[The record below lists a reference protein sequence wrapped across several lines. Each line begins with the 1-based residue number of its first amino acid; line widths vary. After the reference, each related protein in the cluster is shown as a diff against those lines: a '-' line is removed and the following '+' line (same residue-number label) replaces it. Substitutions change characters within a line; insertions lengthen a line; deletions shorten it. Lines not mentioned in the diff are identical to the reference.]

1 MKEFPQD
8 VVTAPYGTWSSPLNA
23 AEVAAGAAPIFDAA
37 FRGDE
42 IFYSTKIP
50 AEKARTGLVRTS
62 LSHPGDSEQIIPSG
76 FNIRS
81 AVHEYGGA
89 SWALDQSSEVIYF
102 VNAADQR
109 VWQIIPGRAPHALTP
124 DTSGRIRYGDLHMSP
139 WGLLCVREDCRST
152 RRERAIVLLTKHGT
166 TNVLSTHSHFM
177 AWPRLSPDGS
187 TLAFIG
193 WEHPNMPW
201 DGTTLWLVD
210 VRTPA
215 IPAVAVLSG
224 DGIER
229 PRRSDPG
236 LPSPTDPGIS
246 LLQPEFTSD
255 SSLHFISDH
264 DGHWSLYGLDIDPV
278 AARPLATDPCHA
290 PAPEQIGVDR
300 LRPVIDTGEEIGGAL
315 WQLGTRWHLNDGDE
329 VWAHSQAATATLV
342 RRRLTD
348 STAAP
353 APESVAPDPA
363 ATDPAATAPGTAA
376 TTWETIDSTGETFG
390 TIELLDLGRTHLL
403 LTAKSTRR
411 PGVLYAVDR
420 VTGLFTEIASERLD
434 THQGYYSRP
443 RVDELGGVPVVI
455 HSPHNPRFAAP
466 DDELPPFVV
475 SIHGGPTGQATP
487 EMTARTSF
495 FTSQGIGVLEVNYGG
510 STGFGRVWR
519 DRLRG
524 QWGIVDVEDTVAAVN
539 GLVAAGLADQNRI
552 AISGAS
558 SGGWTV
564 LTALASTNVFACGT
578 SYFGVTDLMRFVVD
592 THDFESHY
600 IDGLVGPWPA
610 AQDEYITRSPI
621 RRTTDINVP
630 VAVMQGDRDPIV
642 PPSQAQEFVDTLEL
656 AGVEYI
662 YRLYKGESHG
672 FVRAETIIDSLES
685 EFGFYVDVFGIPR
698 AHQHG

>member
-1 MKEFPQD
+1 MKESPQD
-8 VVTAPYGTWSSPLNA
+8 VVTAPYGTWSSPLGA

-62 LSHPGDSEQIIPSG
+62 LSRPGEREQVIPTG

-89 SWALDQSSEVIYF
+89 SWALDQNSEVIYF

-215 IPAVAVLSG
+215 TPAVGVLSG
-224 DGIER
+224 DGVER

-255 SSLHFISDH
+255 SSLHVISDH
-264 DGHWSLYGLDIDPV
+264 HGHWSLYGLDIDPV
-278 AARPLATDPCHA
+278 TARPLVTDERQP
-290 PAPEQIGVDR
+290 PAPEKIGFDR

-315 WQLGTRWHLNDGDE
+315 WQLGTRWHLNDGEE
-329 VWAHSQAATATLV
+329 VWAHSQAATASLV
-342 RRRLTD
+342 RRRLSPSD
-348 STAAP
+348 
-353 APESVAPDPA
+353 
-363 ATDPAATAPGTAA
+363 
-376 TTWETIDSTGETFG
+376 TTWETIDTTGETFG

-403 LTAKSTRR
+403 STAKSTRR

-443 RVDELGGVPVVI
+443 QVGELGGVPVVI
-455 HSPHNPRFAAP
+455 HPPHNPRFAAP
-466 DDELPPFVV
+466 VDELPPFVV

-510 STGFGRVWR
+510 STGFGRAWR

-524 QWGIVDVEDTVAAVN
+524 GWGVVDVEDTVAAVN
-539 GLVAAGLADQNRI
+539 GLIAAELADPNRI

-564 LTALASTNVFACGT
+564 LSALASTNVFACGT

-621 RRTTDINVP
+621 RRTSDIKVP

>member
-1 MKEFPQD
+1 MKESPQD
-8 VVTAPYGTWSSPLNA
+8 VVTAPYGTWSSPLGA

-62 LSHPGDSEQIIPSG
+62 LSRPGEREQVIPTG

-89 SWALDQSSEVIYF
+89 SWALDQNSEVIYF

-139 WGLLCVREDCRST
+139 WGLLCVREDCRSS

-187 TLAFIG
+187 SLAFIG

-215 IPAVAVLSG
+215 TPAVAVLSG
-224 DGIER
+224 DGVER

-236 LPSPTDPGIS
+236 MPSPTDPGIS
-246 LLQPEFTSD
+246 LLQPEFTSN
-255 SSLHFISDH
+255 SSLHVISDH
-264 DGHWSLYGLDIDPV
+264 HGHWSLFGLDIDPV
-278 AARPLATDPCHA
+278 GSRPLVTDDRQT
-290 PAPEQIGVDR
+290 PAPERIGFDR

-342 RRRLTD
+342 RRRLSLSDTTL
-348 STAAP
+348 SP
-353 APESVAPDPA
+353 SSP
-363 ATDPAATAPGTAA
+363 
-376 TTWETIDSTGETFG
+376 TWETIDTTGETFG

-443 RVDELGGVPVVI
+443 QVGELGGVPVVI
-455 HSPHNPRFAAP
+455 HPPHNPRFAAP
-466 DDELPPFVV
+466 VDELPPFVV

-510 STGFGRVWR
+510 STGFGRAWR

-524 QWGIVDVEDTVAAVN
+524 GWGVVDVEDTVAAVN
-539 GLVAAGLADQNRI
+539 GLIAAELADPNRI

-564 LTALASTNVFACGT
+564 LSALASTNVFACGT

-621 RRTTDINVP
+621 RRTSDITVP

>member
-1 MKEFPQD
+1 MKESPQD
-8 VVTAPYGTWSSPLNA
+8 VVTAPYGTWSSPLGA

-62 LSHPGDSEQIIPSG
+62 LSRPGEREQVIPTG

-215 IPAVAVLSG
+215 TPAVAVLSG

-229 PRRSDPG
+229 PRTSDPG

-246 LLQPEFTSD
+246 LLQAEFTSD
-255 SSLHFISDH
+255 SSLHLISDH
-264 DGHWSLYGLDIDPV
+264 EGHWSLYGLDIDPV
-278 AARPLATDPCHA
+278 AVRPLVTDDRQA
-290 PAPEQIGVDR
+290 PAPERIGFDR
-300 LRPVIDTGEEIGGAL
+300 LRSVIDTGEEIGGAL

-342 RRRLTD
+342 RRRLPPS
-348 STAAP
+348 STTLSP
-353 APESVAPDPA
+353 SSPP
-363 ATDPAATAPGTAA
+363 
-376 TTWETIDSTGETFG
+376 WETIDTTGETFG

-443 RVDELGGVPVVI
+443 SVGELGGVPVVI
-455 HSPHNPRFAAP
+455 HPPHNPRFAAP
-466 DDELPPFVV
+466 DDEHPPFVV

-510 STGFGRVWR
+510 STGFGRAWR

-524 QWGIVDVEDTVAAVN
+524 GWGVVDVEDTVAAVN
-539 GLVAAGLADQNRI
+539 GLVAAGLADPNRI

-564 LTALASTNVFACGT
+564 LSALASTNVFACGT

-610 AQDEYITRSPI
+610 AQDEYIARSPI
-621 RRTTDINVP
+621 RRTSDITVP

-642 PPSQAQEFVDTLEL
+642 PPSQAQEFVDTLQL

>member
-1 MKEFPQD
+1 MKESPQD
-8 VVTAPYGTWSSPLNA
+8 VVTAPYGTWSSPLGA

-62 LSHPGDSEQIIPSG
+62 LSRPGEREQVIPTG

-215 IPAVAVLSG
+215 TPAVAVLSG

-246 LLQPEFTSD
+246 LLQAEFTSD
-255 SSLHFISDH
+255 SSLHVISDH
-264 DGHWSLYGLDIDPV
+264 EGHWALYGLDIDPV
-278 AARPLATDPCHA
+278 AVRLLVTDDRQA
-290 PAPEQIGVDR
+290 PAPERIGFDR

-329 VWAHSQAATATLV
+329 VWAHSQAATAALV
-342 RRRLTD
+342 RRPL
-348 STAAP
+348 SP
-353 APESVAPDPA
+353 S
-363 ATDPAATAPGTAA
+363 A
-376 TTWETIDSTGETFG
+376 TTMSPSSPPWETIDTTGETFG

-443 RVDELGGVPVVI
+443 SVGELGGVPVVI
-455 HSPHNPRFAAP
+455 HPPHNPRFAAP

-510 STGFGRVWR
+510 STGFGRAWR

-524 QWGIVDVEDTVAAVN
+524 GWGVVDVEDTVAAVN
-539 GLVAAGLADQNRI
+539 GLVAAGLADPNRI

-564 LTALASTNVFACGT
+564 LSALASTNVFACGT

-621 RRTTDINVP
+621 RRTSDITVP

-642 PPSQAQEFVDTLEL
+642 PPSQAQEFVDTLQL

>member
-1 MKEFPQD
+1 MKESPQD
-8 VVTAPYGTWSSPLNA
+8 VVTAPYGTWSSPLGA

-62 LSHPGDSEQIIPSG
+62 LSRPGEREQVIPTG

-81 AVHEYGGA
+81 AVHEYGGG
-89 SWALDQSSEVIYF
+89 SWALDQNSEVIYF

-166 TNVLSTHSHFM
+166 TNVLSTLSHFM

-215 IPAVAVLSG
+215 TPAVGVLSG
-224 DGIER
+224 DGVER

-255 SSLHFISDH
+255 SSLHVISDH
-264 DGHWSLYGLDIDPV
+264 HGHWSLYGLDIDPV
-278 AARPLATDPCHA
+278 TARPLVTDDRQA
-290 PAPEQIGVDR
+290 PAPEKIGFDR
-300 LRPVIDTGEEIGGAL
+300 LRPVIDTGEETGGAL
-315 WQLGTRWHLNDGDE
+315 WQLGTRWHLNDGEE
-329 VWAHSQAATATLV
+329 VWAHSQAATASLV
-342 RRRLTD
+342 RRRLSPSD
-348 STAAP
+348 
-353 APESVAPDPA
+353 
-363 ATDPAATAPGTAA
+363 
-376 TTWETIDSTGETFG
+376 TTWETIDTTGETFG

-443 RVDELGGVPVVI
+443 QVGELGGVPVVI
-455 HSPHNPRFAAP
+455 HPPHNPRFAAP
-466 DDELPPFVV
+466 VDELPPFVV

-510 STGFGRVWR
+510 STGFGRAWR

-524 QWGIVDVEDTVAAVN
+524 GWGVVDVEDTVAAVN
-539 GLVAAGLADQNRI
+539 GLIAAELADPNRI

-564 LTALASTNVFACGT
+564 LSALASTNVFACGT

-621 RRTTDINVP
+621 RRTSDIKVP

>member
-1 MKEFPQD
+1 MKESPQD
-8 VVTAPYGTWSSPLNA
+8 VVTAPYGTWSSPLGA

-62 LSHPGDSEQIIPSG
+62 LSRPGEREQVIPTG

-89 SWALDQSSEVIYF
+89 SWALDQNSEVIYF

-215 IPAVAVLSG
+215 TPAVGVLSG
-224 DGIER
+224 DGVER

-255 SSLHFISDH
+255 SSLHVISDH
-264 DGHWSLYGLDIDPV
+264 HGHWSLYGLDIDPV
-278 AARPLATDPCHA
+278 TARPLVTDERQP
-290 PAPEQIGVDR
+290 PAPEKIGFDR

-315 WQLGTRWHLNDGDE
+315 WQLGTRWHLNDGEE
-329 VWAHSQAATATLV
+329 VWAHSQAATASLV
-342 RRRLTD
+342 RRRLSPSD
-348 STAAP
+348 
-353 APESVAPDPA
+353 
-363 ATDPAATAPGTAA
+363 
-376 TTWETIDSTGETFG
+376 TTWETIDTTGETFG

-443 RVDELGGVPVVI
+443 QVGELGGVPVVI
-455 HSPHNPRFAAP
+455 HPPHNPRFAAP
-466 DDELPPFVV
+466 VDELPPFVV

-510 STGFGRVWR
+510 STGFGRAWR

-524 QWGIVDVEDTVAAVN
+524 GWGVVDVEDTVAAVN
-539 GLVAAGLADQNRI
+539 GLIAAELADPNRI

-564 LTALASTNVFACGT
+564 LSALASTNVFACGT

-621 RRTTDINVP
+621 RRTSDIKVP

>member
-8 VVTAPYGTWSSPLNA
+8 VVSAPYGTWTSPLNA

-62 LSHPGDSEQIIPSG
+62 LSRPGDWEQILPTG

-89 SWALDQSSEVIYF
+89 AWALDPDSEVIYF

-124 DTSGRIRYGDLHMSP
+124 DTSGRIRYGDLHMTP

-152 RRERAIVLLTKHGT
+152 RRQRAVVLLTKHGT
-166 TNVLSTHSHFM
+166 TNVLSTLSHFM

-201 DGTTLWLVD
+201 DGTNLWLVD

-215 IPAVAVLSG
+215 TPPVAMVRG
-224 DGIER
+224 DAIAR
-229 PRRSDPG
+229 PRQAPPT
-236 LPSPTDPGIS
+236 LPTPDDGGVS

-255 SSLHFISDH
+255 SSLHVISDH
-264 DGHWSLYGLDIDPV
+264 GGHWALHGLDFDPV
-278 AARPLATDPCHA
+278 AARPLVTDPDHA
-290 PAPEQIGVDR
+290 PAPEVLSPDR
-300 LRPVIDTGEEIGGAL
+300 LRPVLDTGDEIGGAL
-315 WQLGTRWHLNDGDE
+315 WQLGTRWHLHDSGE
-329 VWAHSQAATATLV
+329 VWAHTQSATATLV
-342 RRRLTD
+342 R
-348 STAAP
+348 SHAQAP
-353 APESVAPDPA
+353 N
-363 ATDPAATAPGTAA
+363 
-376 TTWETIDSTGETFG
+376 TWEPINPVGETFG
-390 TIELLDLGRTHLL
+390 TIELLALGRTHLL
-403 LTAKSTRR
+403 MTAKSTSR
-411 PGVLYAVDR
+411 PGVLCAVDR
-420 VTGLFTEIASERLD
+420 ATGQFTEIARERLD

-443 RVDELGGVPVVI
+443 RVGELGGVPVVI
-455 HSPHNPRFAAP
+455 HPPHNPRFAASER
-466 DDELPPFVV
+466 ELPPYIV

-487 EMTARTSF
+487 DMSARSSF

-510 STGFGRVWR
+510 STGFGRAWR

-524 QWGIVDVEDTVAAVN
+524 QWGIVDVADTVAAVE
-539 GLVAAGLADQNRI
+539 GLIAAGLADPERI

-564 LTALASTNVFACGT
+564 LSALAATDVFACGT
-578 SYFGVTDLMRFVVD
+578 SYFGVTDLIRFVVD

-600 IDGLVGPWPA
+600 IDGLVGPWPE
-610 AQDEYITRSPI
+610 AQDDYIRRSPI
-621 RRTTDINVP
+621 RRVTEIDVP

-656 AGVEYI
+656 FGVEYI

-685 EFGFYVDVFGIPR
+685 EFRFYADVFGIPR
-698 AHQHG
+698 GG

>member
-1 MKEFPQD
+1 MKESPQD
-8 VVTAPYGTWSSPLNA
+8 VVTAPYGTWSSPLGA

-50 AEKARTGLVRTS
+50 TEKARTGLVRTS
-62 LSHPGDSEQIIPSG
+62 LSRPGEREQVIPTG

-89 SWALDQSSEVIYF
+89 SWALDQNSEVIYF

-187 TLAFIG
+187 TLAFVG

-215 IPAVAVLSG
+215 TPAVAVLSG
-224 DGIER
+224 DGVER

-236 LPSPTDPGIS
+236 MPSPTDPGIS

-255 SSLHFISDH
+255 SSLHVISDH
-264 DGHWSLYGLDIDPV
+264 HGHWSLFGLDIDPV
-278 AARPLATDPCHA
+278 TARPLATDERQP
-290 PAPEQIGVDR
+290 PAPEKIGVDR

-315 WQLGTRWHLNDGDE
+315 WQLGTRWHLNDGEE
-329 VWAHSQAATATLV
+329 VWAHSQAATASLV
-342 RRRLTD
+342 RRRLSLSDKTLTPSD
-348 STAAP
+348 
-353 APESVAPDPA
+353 
-363 ATDPAATAPGTAA
+363 
-376 TTWETIDSTGETFG
+376 TTWETIDTTGEVFG
-390 TIELLDLGRTHLL
+390 TIELLDLSRTHLL

-443 RVDELGGVPVVI
+443 QVGELGGVPVVI
-455 HSPHNPRFAAP
+455 HPPHNPRFAALV
-466 DDELPPFVV
+466 DELPPFVV

-510 STGFGRVWR
+510 STGFGRAWR

-524 QWGIVDVEDTVAAVN
+524 QWGVVDVEDTVAAVN
-539 GLVAAGLADQNRI
+539 GLVAAGLADPNRI

-564 LTALASTNVFACGT
+564 LSALASTNVFACGT

-621 RRTTDINVP
+621 RRTTDITVP

>member
-1 MKEFPQD
+1 MKESPQD
-8 VVTAPYGTWSSPLNA
+8 VVTAPYGTWSSPLGA

-62 LSHPGDSEQIIPSG
+62 LSRPGEREQVIPTG

-89 SWALDQSSEVIYF
+89 SWALDQNSEVIYF

-187 TLAFIG
+187 SLAFIG

-215 IPAVAVLSG
+215 TPAVAVLSG
-224 DGIER
+224 DGVER
-229 PRRSDPG
+229 PRRADPG
-236 LPSPTDPGIS
+236 MPSPTDPGIS

-255 SSLHFISDH
+255 SSLHVISDH
-264 DGHWSLYGLDIDPV
+264 HGHWSLYGLDFDAV
-278 AARPLATDPCHA
+278 ASRSLVTDDRQA
-290 PAPEQIGVDR
+290 PAPERIGFDR

-329 VWAHSQAATATLV
+329 VWAHSQAATASLV
-342 RRRLTD
+342 RRRLTPSD
-348 STAAP
+348 STLGP
-353 APESVAPDPA
+353 SSP
-363 ATDPAATAPGTAA
+363 
-376 TTWETIDSTGETFG
+376 TWETIDTTGETFG

-420 VTGLFTEIASERLD
+420 VTRLFTEIAGERLD

-443 RVDELGGVPVVI
+443 QVGELGGVPVVI
-455 HSPHNPRFAAP
+455 HPPHNPRFAAP
-466 DDELPPFVV
+466 VDELPPFVV

-510 STGFGRVWR
+510 STGFGRAWR

-524 QWGIVDVEDTVAAVN
+524 GWGVVDVEDTVAAVN
-539 GLVAAGLADQNRI
+539 GLIAAELADPNRI

-564 LTALASTNVFACGT
+564 LSALASTNVFACGT

-621 RRTTDINVP
+621 RRTSDITVP

>member
-1 MKEFPQD
+1 MKESPQD
-8 VVTAPYGTWSSPLNA
+8 VVTAPYGTWSSPLGA

-62 LSHPGDSEQIIPSG
+62 LSRPGEREQVIPTG

-89 SWALDQSSEVIYF
+89 SWALDQNSEVIYF

-187 TLAFIG
+187 SLAFIG

-215 IPAVAVLSG
+215 TPAVAVLSG
-224 DGIER
+224 DGVER
-229 PRRSDPG
+229 PRRADPG
-236 LPSPTDPGIS
+236 MPSPTDPGIS

-255 SSLHFISDH
+255 SSLHVISDH
-264 DGHWSLYGLDIDPV
+264 HGHWSLYGLDFDAV
-278 AARPLATDPCHA
+278 ASRSLVTDDRQA
-290 PAPEQIGVDR
+290 PAPERIGFDR

-329 VWAHSQAATATLV
+329 VWAHSQAATASLV
-342 RRRLTD
+342 RRRLTPSD
-348 STAAP
+348 STLGP
-353 APESVAPDPA
+353 SSP
-363 ATDPAATAPGTAA
+363 
-376 TTWETIDSTGETFG
+376 TWETIDTTGETFG

-443 RVDELGGVPVVI
+443 QVGELGGVPVVI
-455 HSPHNPRFAAP
+455 HPPHNPRFAAP
-466 DDELPPFVV
+466 VDELPPFVV

-510 STGFGRVWR
+510 STGFGRAWR

-524 QWGIVDVEDTVAAVN
+524 GWGVVDVEDTVAAVN
-539 GLVAAGLADQNRI
+539 GLIAAELADPNRI

-564 LTALASTNVFACGT
+564 LSALASTNVFACGT

-621 RRTTDINVP
+621 RRTSDITVP

-656 AGVEYI
+656 ARVEYI

>member
-1 MKEFPQD
+1 MKESPQD
-8 VVTAPYGTWSSPLNA
+8 VVTAPYGTWSSPLGA

-62 LSHPGDSEQIIPSG
+62 LSRPGEREQVIPTG

-89 SWALDQSSEVIYF
+89 SWALDQNSEVVYF

-124 DTSGRIRYGDLHMSP
+124 DTSGRIRYGDLRMSP

-210 VRTPA
+210 VRAPTTPA
-215 IPAVAVLSG
+215 IAVLSG
-224 DGIER
+224 DGVER
-229 PRRSDPG
+229 PRRADPG
-236 LPSPTDPGIS
+236 MPSPTDPGIS

-255 SSLHFISDH
+255 SSLHVISDH
-264 DGHWSLYGLDIDPV
+264 HGHWSLYGLDIEPV
-278 AARPLATDPCHA
+278 ATRPLVTDGRRA
-290 PAPEQIGVDR
+290 PAPERIGFDR

-329 VWAHSQAATATLV
+329 VWAHSQAATAALV
-342 RRRLTD
+342 RRRLSPSDTTLTPSD
-348 STAAP
+348 
-353 APESVAPDPA
+353 
-363 ATDPAATAPGTAA
+363 
-376 TTWETIDSTGETFG
+376 TTWETIDTTGETFG

-420 VTGLFTEIASERLD
+420 MTGLFTEIASERLD
-434 THQGYYSRP
+434 THHGYYSRP
-443 RVDELGGVPVVI
+443 QVGELGGVPVVI
-455 HSPHNPRFAAP
+455 HPPHNPRFAAP
-466 DDELPPFVV
+466 VDELPPFVV

-510 STGFGRVWR
+510 STGFGRAWR

-524 QWGIVDVEDTVAAVN
+524 RWGVVDVEDTVAAVN
-539 GLVAAGLADQNRI
+539 GLVAAGLADANRI
-552 AISGAS
+552 AISGSS

-564 LTALASTNVFACGT
+564 LSALASTNVFACGT

-621 RRTTDINVP
+621 RRTSDIKVP

>member
-1 MKEFPQD
+1 MKESPQD
-8 VVTAPYGTWSSPLNA
+8 VVTAPYGTWSSPLGA

-42 IFYSTKIP
+42 VFYSTKIP

-62 LSHPGDSEQIIPSG
+62 LSRPGEREQVIPTG

-215 IPAVAVLSG
+215 TPAVAVLSG

-246 LLQPEFTSD
+246 LLQAEFTSD
-255 SSLHFISDH
+255 SSLHVISDH
-264 DGHWSLYGLDIDPV
+264 EGHWALYGLDIDPV
-278 AARPLATDPCHA
+278 VVRPLVTDDRQA
-290 PAPEQIGVDR
+290 PAPERIGFDR
-300 LRPVIDTGEEIGGAL
+300 LRSVIDTGEEIGGAL

-329 VWAHSQAATATLV
+329 VWAHSQAATAALV
-342 RRRLTD
+342 RRPL
-348 STAAP
+348 SP
-353 APESVAPDPA
+353 S
-363 ATDPAATAPGTAA
+363 A
-376 TTWETIDSTGETFG
+376 TTMSPSSPPWETIDTTGETFG

-443 RVDELGGVPVVI
+443 SVGELGGVPVVI
-455 HSPHNPRFAAP
+455 HPPHNPRFAAP
-466 DDELPPFVV
+466 VDELPPFVV
-475 SIHGGPTGQATP
+475 SIHGGPTGQAIP

-510 STGFGRVWR
+510 STGFGRAWR
-519 DRLRG
+519 NRLRG
-524 QWGIVDVEDTVAAVN
+524 GWGVVDVEDTVAAVN
-539 GLVAAGLADQNRI
+539 GLIAAGLADPNRI

-564 LTALASTNVFACGT
+564 LSALASTNVFACGT

-621 RRTTDINVP
+621 RRTSDITVP

-642 PPSQAQEFVDTLEL
+642 PPSQAQEFVDTLQL

>member
-1 MKEFPQD
+1 MKESPQD
-8 VVTAPYGTWSSPLNA
+8 VVTAPYGTWSSPLGA

-62 LSHPGDSEQIIPSG
+62 LSRPGEREQVIPTG

-89 SWALDQSSEVIYF
+89 SWALDQNSEVIYF

-166 TNVLSTHSHFM
+166 TNVLSAHSHFM

-187 TLAFIG
+187 SLAFIG

-215 IPAVAVLSG
+215 TPAVAVLSG
-224 DGIER
+224 DGVER
-229 PRRSDPG
+229 PRRADPG
-236 LPSPTDPGIS
+236 MPSPTDPGIS

-255 SSLHFISDH
+255 SSLHVISDH
-264 DGHWSLYGLDIDPV
+264 HGHWSLYGLDFDAV
-278 AARPLATDPCHA
+278 ASRSLVTDDRQA
-290 PAPEQIGVDR
+290 PAPERIGFDR

-342 RRRLTD
+342 RCRLTPSD
-348 STAAP
+348 TTLGPSDTA
-353 APESVAPDPA
+353 
-363 ATDPAATAPGTAA
+363 
-376 TTWETIDSTGETFG
+376 WETIDTTGETFG

-443 RVDELGGVPVVI
+443 QVGELGGVPVVI
-455 HSPHNPRFAAP
+455 HPPHNPRFAAP
-466 DDELPPFVV
+466 VDELPPFVV

-510 STGFGRVWR
+510 STGFGRAWR

-524 QWGIVDVEDTVAAVN
+524 GWGVVDVEDTVAAVN
-539 GLVAAGLADQNRI
+539 GLIAAELADPNRI

-564 LTALASTNVFACGT
+564 LSALASTNVFACGT

-621 RRTTDINVP
+621 RRTSDITVP

>member
-1 MKEFPQD
+1 M
-8 VVTAPYGTWSSPLNA
+8 
-23 AEVAAGAAPIFDAA
+23 AAGAAPIFDAA

-62 LSHPGDSEQIIPSG
+62 LSRPGEREQVVPTG

-187 TLAFIG
+187 TLAFVG

-215 IPAVAVLSG
+215 TPAVAVLSG

-246 LLQPEFTSD
+246 LLQAEFTSD
-255 SSLHFISDH
+255 SSLHVISDH
-264 DGHWSLYGLDIDPV
+264 HGHWSLYGVDFDPV
-278 AARPLATDPCHA
+278 AVRPLVTDDRQA
-290 PAPEQIGVDR
+290 PAPERIGFDR
-300 LRPVIDTGEEIGGAL
+300 LRSVIDTGEEIGGAL

-342 RRRLTD
+342 RRRL
-348 STAAP
+348 SP
-353 APESVAPDPA
+353 S
-363 ATDPAATAPGTAA
+363 A
-376 TTWETIDSTGETFG
+376 TTLSPSSPPWETIDTTGETFG

-443 RVDELGGVPVVI
+443 SVGELGGVPVVI
-455 HSPHNPRFAAP
+455 HPPHNPRFAAP

-510 STGFGRVWR
+510 STGFGRAWR

-524 QWGIVDVEDTVAAVN
+524 GWGVVDVEDTVAAVN
-539 GLVAAGLADQNRI
+539 GLVAAGLADPNRI

-564 LTALASTNVFACGT
+564 LSALASTNVFACGT

-621 RRTTDINVP
+621 RRTSDITVP

-642 PPSQAQEFVDTLEL
+642 PPSQAQEFVDTLQL

>member
-1 MKEFPQD
+1 MKESPQD
-8 VVTAPYGTWSSPLNA
+8 VVTAPYGTWSSPLGA

-62 LSHPGDSEQIIPSG
+62 LSRPGEREQVIPTG

-89 SWALDQSSEVIYF
+89 SWALDQNSEVIYF

-166 TNVLSTHSHFM
+166 TNVLSAHSHFM

-187 TLAFIG
+187 SLAFIG

-215 IPAVAVLSG
+215 TPAVAVLSG
-224 DGIER
+224 DGVER
-229 PRRSDPG
+229 PRRADPG
-236 LPSPTDPGIS
+236 MPSPTDPGIS

-255 SSLHFISDH
+255 SSLHVISDH
-264 DGHWSLYGLDIDPV
+264 HGHWSLYGLDFDAV
-278 AARPLATDPCHA
+278 ASRSLVTDDRQA
-290 PAPEQIGVDR
+290 PAPERIGFDR
-300 LRPVIDTGEEIGGAL
+300 LRPIIDTGEEIGGAL

-329 VWAHSQAATATLV
+329 VWAHSQAATASLV
-342 RRRLTD
+342 RRRLTPSD
-348 STAAP
+348 STLG
-353 APESVAPDPA
+353 SSD
-363 ATDPAATAPGTAA
+363 
-376 TTWETIDSTGETFG
+376 TTWETIDTTGETFG

-443 RVDELGGVPVVI
+443 QVGELGGVPVVI
-455 HSPHNPRFAAP
+455 HPPHNPRFAAP
-466 DDELPPFVV
+466 VDELPPFVV

-487 EMTARTSF
+487 EMMARTSF

-510 STGFGRVWR
+510 STGFGRAWR

-524 QWGIVDVEDTVAAVN
+524 GWGVVDVEDTVAAVN
-539 GLVAAGLADQNRI
+539 GLIAAGLADPNRI

-564 LTALASTNVFACGT
+564 LSALASTNVFACGT

-621 RRTTDINVP
+621 RRTSDITVP

>member
-1 MKEFPQD
+1 MKESPQD
-8 VVTAPYGTWSSPLNA
+8 VVTAPYGTWSSPLGA

-62 LSHPGDSEQIIPSG
+62 LSRPGEREQVIPTG

-89 SWALDQSSEVIYF
+89 SWALDQNSEVIYF

-215 IPAVAVLSG
+215 TPAVGVLSG
-224 DGIER
+224 DGVER

-255 SSLHFISDH
+255 SSLHVISDH
-264 DGHWSLYGLDIDPV
+264 HGHWSLYGLDIDPV
-278 AARPLATDPCHA
+278 TARPLVTDDRQA
-290 PAPEQIGVDR
+290 PAPEKIGFDR

-315 WQLGTRWHLNDGDE
+315 WQLGTRWHLNDGEE
-329 VWAHSQAATATLV
+329 VWAHSQAATASLV
-342 RRRLTD
+342 RRRLSPSD
-348 STAAP
+348 
-353 APESVAPDPA
+353 
-363 ATDPAATAPGTAA
+363 
-376 TTWETIDSTGETFG
+376 TTWETIDTTGETFG

-443 RVDELGGVPVVI
+443 QVGELGGVPVVI
-455 HSPHNPRFAAP
+455 HPPHNPRFAAP
-466 DDELPPFVV
+466 VDELPPFVV

-510 STGFGRVWR
+510 STGFGRAWR

-524 QWGIVDVEDTVAAVN
+524 GWGVVDVEDTVAAVN
-539 GLVAAGLADQNRI
+539 VNGLIAAELADPNRI

-564 LTALASTNVFACGT
+564 LSALASTNVFACGT

-621 RRTTDINVP
+621 RRTSDIKVP

>member
-1 MKEFPQD
+1 MKESPQD
-8 VVTAPYGTWSSPLNA
+8 VVTAPYGTWSSPLGA

-62 LSHPGDSEQIIPSG
+62 LSRPGEREQVIPTG

-89 SWALDQSSEVIYF
+89 SWALDQNSEVIYF

-139 WGLLCVREDCRST
+139 WGLLCVREDCRSS

-187 TLAFIG
+187 SLAFIG

-215 IPAVAVLSG
+215 TPAVAVLSG
-224 DGIER
+224 DGVER

-236 LPSPTDPGIS
+236 MPSPTDPGIS

-255 SSLHFISDH
+255 SSLHVISDH
-264 DGHWSLYGLDIDPV
+264 HGHWSLFGLDIDPV
-278 AARPLATDPCHA
+278 GSRPLVTDDRQT
-290 PAPEQIGVDR
+290 PAPERIGFDR

-342 RRRLTD
+342 RRRLSLSDTTL
-348 STAAP
+348 SP
-353 APESVAPDPA
+353 SSP
-363 ATDPAATAPGTAA
+363 
-376 TTWETIDSTGETFG
+376 TWETIDTTGETFG

-403 LTAKSTRR
+403 LTAKSTRC

-443 RVDELGGVPVVI
+443 QVGELGGVPVVI
-455 HSPHNPRFAAP
+455 HPPHNPRFAAP
-466 DDELPPFVV
+466 VDELPPFVV

-510 STGFGRVWR
+510 STGFGRAWR

-524 QWGIVDVEDTVAAVN
+524 GWGVVDVEDTVAAVN
-539 GLVAAGLADQNRI
+539 GLIAAELADPNRI

-564 LTALASTNVFACGT
+564 LSALASTNVFACGT

-621 RRTTDINVP
+621 RRTSDITVP

-656 AGVEYI
+656 ARVEYI

>member
-1 MKEFPQD
+1 MKESPQD
-8 VVTAPYGTWSSPLNA
+8 VVTAPYGTWSSPLGA

-62 LSHPGDSEQIIPSG
+62 LSRPGEREQVIPTG

-215 IPAVAVLSG
+215 TPAVAVLSG

-246 LLQPEFTSD
+246 LLQAEFTSD
-255 SSLHFISDH
+255 SSLHVISDH
-264 DGHWSLYGLDIDPV
+264 EGHWALYGLDIDPV
-278 AARPLATDPCHA
+278 AVRPLVTDDRQA
-290 PAPEQIGVDR
+290 PAPERIGFDR
-300 LRPVIDTGEEIGGAL
+300 LRSVIDTGEEIGGAL
-315 WQLGTRWHLNDGDE
+315 WQLGARWHLNDGDE

-342 RRRLTD
+342 RRRLSLSDTTLTPSD
-348 STAAP
+348 
-353 APESVAPDPA
+353 
-363 ATDPAATAPGTAA
+363 
-376 TTWETIDSTGETFG
+376 TTWETIDTTGETFG
-390 TIELLDLGRTHLL
+390 TIELLDLGSTHLL
-403 LTAKSTRR
+403 LMAKSTRR

-443 RVDELGGVPVVI
+443 SVGELGGVPVVI
-455 HSPHNPRFAAP
+455 HPPHNPRFAAP

-495 FTSQGIGVLEVNYGG
+495 FTSQGIGILEVNYGG
-510 STGFGRVWR
+510 STGFGRAWR

-524 QWGIVDVEDTVAAVN
+524 GWGVVDVEDTVAAVN
-539 GLVAAGLADQNRI
+539 GLVAAGLADPNRI

-564 LTALASTNVFACGT
+564 LSALASTNVFACGT

-621 RRTTDINVP
+621 RRTSDITVP

>member
-1 MKEFPQD
+1 
-8 VVTAPYGTWSSPLNA
+8 
-23 AEVAAGAAPIFDAA
+23 
-37 FRGDE
+37 
-42 IFYSTKIP
+42 
-50 AEKARTGLVRTS
+50 
-62 LSHPGDSEQIIPSG
+62 
-76 FNIRS
+76 
-81 AVHEYGGA
+81 
-89 SWALDQSSEVIYF
+89 
-102 VNAADQR
+102 
-109 VWQIIPGRAPHALTP
+109 
-124 DTSGRIRYGDLHMSP
+124 
-139 WGLLCVREDCRST
+139 
-152 RRERAIVLLTKHGT
+152 
-166 TNVLSTHSHFM
+166 
-177 AWPRLSPDGS
+177 
-187 TLAFIG
+187 
-193 WEHPNMPW
+193 
-201 DGTTLWLVD
+201 
-210 VRTPA
+210 RTPA
-215 IPAVAVLSG
+215 TPAVAVLSG
-224 DGIER
+224 DGVER
-229 PRRSDPG
+229 PRRADPG
-236 LPSPTDPGIS
+236 MPSPTDPGIS

-255 SSLHFISDH
+255 SSLHVISDH
-264 DGHWSLYGLDIDPV
+264 HGHWSLYGLDIDPV
-278 AARPLATDPCHA
+278 ASRPLVTDDRQT
-290 PAPEQIGVDR
+290 PAPERIGFDR

-342 RRRLTD
+342 RCRLTPSD
-348 STAAP
+348 TTLGPSDTA
-353 APESVAPDPA
+353 
-363 ATDPAATAPGTAA
+363 
-376 TTWETIDSTGETFG
+376 WETIDTTGETFG

-443 RVDELGGVPVVI
+443 QVGELGGVPVVI
-455 HSPHNPRFAAP
+455 HPPYNPRFAAP
-466 DDELPPFVV
+466 VDELPPFVV

-510 STGFGRVWR
+510 STGFGRAWR

-524 QWGIVDVEDTVAAVN
+524 GWGVVDVEDTVAAVN
-539 GLVAAGLADQNRI
+539 GLIAAGLADPNRI

-564 LTALASTNVFACGT
+564 LSALASTNVFACGT

-621 RRTTDINVP
+621 RRTSDITVP

>member
-1 MKEFPQD
+1 MKESPQD
-8 VVTAPYGTWSSPLNA
+8 VVTAPYGTWSSPLGA

-62 LSHPGDSEQIIPSG
+62 LSRPGEREQVIPTG

-89 SWALDQSSEVIYF
+89 SWALDQNSEVIYF

-187 TLAFIG
+187 SLAFIG

-215 IPAVAVLSG
+215 TPAVAVLSG
-224 DGIER
+224 DGVER
-229 PRRSDPG
+229 PRRADPG
-236 LPSPTDPGIS
+236 MPSPTDPGIS

-255 SSLHFISDH
+255 SSLHVISDH
-264 DGHWSLYGLDIDPV
+264 HGHWSLYGLDFDAV
-278 AARPLATDPCHA
+278 ASRSLVTDDRQA
-290 PAPEQIGVDR
+290 PAPERIGFDR

-342 RRRLTD
+342 RRRL
-348 STAAP
+348 SL
-353 APESVAPDPA
+353 S
-363 ATDPAATAPGTAA
+363 GT
-376 TTWETIDSTGETFG
+376 TLSPSSPTWETIDTTGETFG

-443 RVDELGGVPVVI
+443 QVGELGGVPVVI
-455 HSPHNPRFAAP
+455 HPPHNPRFAAP
-466 DDELPPFVV
+466 VDELPPFVV

-510 STGFGRVWR
+510 STGFGRAWR

-524 QWGIVDVEDTVAAVN
+524 GWGVVDVEDTVAAVN
-539 GLVAAGLADQNRI
+539 GLIAAELADPNRI

-564 LTALASTNVFACGT
+564 LSALASTNVFACGT

-621 RRTTDINVP
+621 RRTSDITVP

>member
-1 MKEFPQD
+1 MKESPQD
-8 VVTAPYGTWSSPLNA
+8 VVTAPYGTWSSPLGA

-37 FRGDE
+37 LRGDE

-62 LSHPGDSEQIIPSG
+62 LSRPGESEQVIPTG

-124 DTSGRIRYGDLHMSP
+124 DTSGRIRYGDLRMSP

-152 RRERAIVLLTKHGT
+152 SRERAIVLLTKHGT

-187 TLAFIG
+187 SLAFIG

-215 IPAVAVLSG
+215 TPAVAVLSG
-224 DGIER
+224 DGVER
-229 PRRSDPG
+229 PRRADPG
-236 LPSPTDPGIS
+236 MPSPTDPGIS

-255 SSLHFISDH
+255 SSLHVISDH
-264 DGHWSLYGLDIDPV
+264 HGHWSLFELDFD
-278 AARPLATDPCHA
+278 PLASGPLVTDDRQA
-290 PAPEQIGVDR
+290 PAPERIGFDR

-342 RRRLTD
+342 RRRLSLSDTTLTPSD
-348 STAAP
+348 
-353 APESVAPDPA
+353 
-363 ATDPAATAPGTAA
+363 
-376 TTWETIDSTGETFG
+376 TTWETIDTTGETFG

-443 RVDELGGVPVVI
+443 QVGELGGVPVVI
-455 HSPHNPRFAAP
+455 HPPHNPRFAP
-466 DDELPPFVV
+466 PVDELPPFVV

-487 EMTARTSF
+487 EVTARTSF

-510 STGFGRVWR
+510 STGFGRAWR

-524 QWGIVDVEDTVAAVN
+524 GWGVIDVEDTVAAVN
-539 GLVAAGLADQNRI
+539 GLVAAGLADPNRI

-564 LTALASTNVFACGT
+564 LSALASTNVFACGT

-621 RRTTDINVP
+621 RRTSDITVP

>member
-1 MKEFPQD
+1 MKESPQD
-8 VVTAPYGTWSSPLNA
+8 VVTAPYGTWSSPLGA

-62 LSHPGDSEQIIPSG
+62 LSRPGEREQVIPTG

-89 SWALDQSSEVIYF
+89 SWALDQNSEVIYF

-187 TLAFIG
+187 SLAFIG

-215 IPAVAVLSG
+215 TPAVAVLSG
-224 DGIER
+224 DGVER
-229 PRRSDPG
+229 PRRADPG
-236 LPSPTDPGIS
+236 MPSPTDPGIS

-255 SSLHFISDH
+255 SSLHVISDH
-264 DGHWSLYGLDIDPV
+264 HGHWSLYGLDIDPV
-278 AARPLATDPCHA
+278 ASRPLVTDDRQA
-290 PAPEQIGVDR
+290 PAPERIGFDR

-342 RRRLTD
+342 RRRLTPSD
-348 STAAP
+348 STLGP
-353 APESVAPDPA
+353 SD
-363 ATDPAATAPGTAA
+363 TA
-376 TTWETIDSTGETFG
+376 WETVDTTGETFG

-443 RVDELGGVPVVI
+443 QVGELGGVPVVI

-466 DDELPPFVV
+466 VDELPPFVV

-510 STGFGRVWR
+510 STGFGRAWR

-524 QWGIVDVEDTVAAVN
+524 GWGVVDVEDTVAAVN
-539 GLVAAGLADQNRI
+539 GLIAAGLADPNRI

-564 LTALASTNVFACGT
+564 LSALASTNVFACGT

-621 RRTTDINVP
+621 RRTSDITVP

>member
-1 MKEFPQD
+1 MKESPQD
-8 VVTAPYGTWSSPLNA
+8 VVTAPYGTWSSPLGA

-62 LSHPGDSEQIIPSG
+62 LSRPGEREQVIPTG

-89 SWALDQSSEVIYF
+89 SWALDENSEVIYF

-215 IPAVAVLSG
+215 TPAVGVLSG
-224 DGIER
+224 DGVER

-255 SSLHFISDH
+255 SSLHVISDH
-264 DGHWSLYGLDIDPV
+264 HGHWSLYGLDIDPV
-278 AARPLATDPCHA
+278 TARPLVTDERQP
-290 PAPEQIGVDR
+290 PAPEKIGFDR

-315 WQLGTRWHLNDGDE
+315 WQLGTRWHLNDGEE
-329 VWAHSQAATATLV
+329 VWAHSQAATASLV
-342 RRRLTD
+342 RRRLSPSD
-348 STAAP
+348 
-353 APESVAPDPA
+353 
-363 ATDPAATAPGTAA
+363 
-376 TTWETIDSTGETFG
+376 TTWETIDTTGETFG

-443 RVDELGGVPVVI
+443 QVGELGGVPVVI
-455 HSPHNPRFAAP
+455 HPPHNPRFAAP
-466 DDELPPFVV
+466 VDELPPFVV

-510 STGFGRVWR
+510 STGFGRAWR

-524 QWGIVDVEDTVAAVN
+524 GWGVVDVEDTVAAVN
-539 GLVAAGLADQNRI
+539 GLIAAELADPNRI

-564 LTALASTNVFACGT
+564 LSALASTNVFACGT

-621 RRTTDINVP
+621 RRTSDIKVP

>member
-1 MKEFPQD
+1 MKESPQD
-8 VVTAPYGTWSSPLNA
+8 VVTAPYGTWSSPLGA

-62 LSHPGDSEQIIPSG
+62 LSRPGEREQVIPTG

-215 IPAVAVLSG
+215 TSAVAVLSG

-246 LLQPEFTSD
+246 LLQAEFTSD
-255 SSLHFISDH
+255 SSLHVISDH
-264 DGHWSLYGLDIDPV
+264 EGHWALYGLDIDPV
-278 AARPLATDPCHA
+278 AVRPLVTDDRQA
-290 PAPEQIGVDR
+290 PAPERIGFDR

-329 VWAHSQAATATLV
+329 VWAHSQAATAALV
-342 RRRLTD
+342 RRPL
-348 STAAP
+348 SP
-353 APESVAPDPA
+353 S
-363 ATDPAATAPGTAA
+363 A
-376 TTWETIDSTGETFG
+376 TTMSPSSPPWETIDTTGETFG

-443 RVDELGGVPVVI
+443 SVGELGGVPVVI
-455 HSPHNPRFAAP
+455 HPPHNPRFAAP
-466 DDELPPFVV
+466 VDELPPFVV

-510 STGFGRVWR
+510 STGFGRAWR

-524 QWGIVDVEDTVAAVN
+524 GWGVVDVEDTVAAVN
-539 GLVAAGLADQNRI
+539 GLIAAGLADPNRI

-564 LTALASTNVFACGT
+564 LSALASTNVFACGT

-610 AQDEYITRSPI
+610 AQDEYIIRSPI
-621 RRTTDINVP
+621 RRTSDITVP

-642 PPSQAQEFVDTLEL
+642 PPSQAQEFVDTLQL

>member
-1 MKEFPQD
+1 MKESPQD
-8 VVTAPYGTWSSPLNA
+8 VVTAPYGTWSSPLGA

-62 LSHPGDSEQIIPSG
+62 LSRPGAREQVIPTG

-89 SWALDQSSEVIYF
+89 SWALDQNSEVIYF

-166 TNVLSTHSHFM
+166 TNVLSTHSYFM

-187 TLAFIG
+187 SLAFIG

-215 IPAVAVLSG
+215 TPAVAVLSG
-224 DGIER
+224 DGVER
-229 PRRSDPG
+229 PRRADPG
-236 LPSPTDPGIS
+236 MPSPTDPGIS

-255 SSLHFISDH
+255 SSLHVISDH
-264 DGHWSLYGLDIDPV
+264 HGHWSLYGLDIDPV
-278 AARPLATDPCHA
+278 ASRPLVTDDRQT
-290 PAPEQIGVDR
+290 PAPERIGFDR

-342 RRRLTD
+342 RCRLTPSD
-348 STAAP
+348 TTLSP
-353 APESVAPDPA
+353 SSP
-363 ATDPAATAPGTAA
+363 
-376 TTWETIDSTGETFG
+376 TWETIDTTGETFG

-411 PGVLYAVDR
+411 PGVLYAIDR

-443 RVDELGGVPVVI
+443 QVGELGGVPVVI
-455 HSPHNPRFAAP
+455 HPPHNPRFAAP
-466 DDELPPFVV
+466 VDELPPFVV

-510 STGFGRVWR
+510 STGFGRAWR

-524 QWGIVDVEDTVAAVN
+524 GWGVVDVEDTVAAVN
-539 GLVAAGLADQNRI
+539 GLIAAELADPNRI

-564 LTALASTNVFACGT
+564 LSALASTNVFACGT

-621 RRTTDINVP
+621 RRTSDITVP

>member
-1 MKEFPQD
+1 MKESPQD
-8 VVTAPYGTWSSPLNA
+8 VVTAPYGTWSSPLGA

-62 LSHPGDSEQIIPSG
+62 LSRPGEREQVIPTG

-89 SWALDQSSEVIYF
+89 SWALDQNSEVIYF

-215 IPAVAVLSG
+215 TPAVGVLSG
-224 DGIER
+224 DGVER

-255 SSLHFISDH
+255 FSLHVISDH
-264 DGHWSLYGLDIDPV
+264 HGHWSLYGLDIDPV
-278 AARPLATDPCHA
+278 TARPLATDERQP
-290 PAPEQIGVDR
+290 PAPEKIGFDR

-315 WQLGTRWHLNDGDE
+315 WQLGTRWHLNDGEE
-329 VWAHSQAATATLV
+329 VWAHSQAATASLV
-342 RRRLTD
+342 RRRLSPSDTTLSSSD
-348 STAAP
+348 TTLSP
-353 APESVAPDPA
+353 S
-363 ATDPAATAPGTAA
+363 A
-376 TTWETIDSTGETFG
+376 TTWETIDTTGEVFG

-443 RVDELGGVPVVI
+443 QVGELGGVPVVI
-455 HSPHNPRFAAP
+455 HPPHNPRFAAP
-466 DDELPPFVV
+466 VDELPPFVV

-487 EMTARTSF
+487 EITARTSF

-510 STGFGRVWR
+510 STGFGRAWR

-524 QWGIVDVEDTVAAVN
+524 QWGVVDVEDTVAAVN
-539 GLVAAGLADQNRI
+539 GLVAAGLADPNRI

-564 LTALASTNVFACGT
+564 LSALASTNVFACGT

-621 RRTTDINVP
+621 RRTSDIKVP

>member
-1 MKEFPQD
+1 MKESPQD
-8 VVTAPYGTWSSPLNA
+8 VVTAPYGTWSSPLGA

-62 LSHPGDSEQIIPSG
+62 LSRPGEREQVIPTG

-89 SWALDQSSEVIYF
+89 SWALDQNSEVIYF

-124 DTSGRIRYGDLHMSP
+124 DSSGRIRYGDLRMSP
-139 WGLLCVREDCRST
+139 WGLLCVREDCRAT

-215 IPAVAVLSG
+215 TPAVAVLSG

-229 PRRSDPG
+229 PRRSDPSM
-236 LPSPTDPGIS
+236 PSPTDPGIS

-255 SSLHFISDH
+255 SSLHVISDH
-264 DGHWSLYGLDIDPV
+264 QGHWSLFELDFDPV
-278 AARPLATDPCHA
+278 AARPLVTDDRQA
-290 PAPEQIGVDR
+290 PAPERIGFDR

-342 RRRLTD
+342 RRRLSLSDKTLTPSD
-348 STAAP
+348 
-353 APESVAPDPA
+353 
-363 ATDPAATAPGTAA
+363 
-376 TTWETIDSTGETFG
+376 TTWETIDTTGETFG

-403 LTAKSTRR
+403 LTVKSTRR

-420 VTGLFTEIASERLD
+420 ATGLFTEIASERLD
-434 THQGYYSRP
+434 THQGYYSRAQ
-443 RVDELGGVPVVI
+443 VGELGGVPVVI
-455 HSPHNPRFAAP
+455 HPPHNPRFAAP
-466 DDELPPFVV
+466 VDELPPFVV

-510 STGFGRVWR
+510 STGFGRAWR

-524 QWGIVDVEDTVAAVN
+524 GWGVIDVEDTVAAVN
-539 GLVAAGLADQNRI
+539 GLVAAGLADPNRI

-564 LTALASTNVFACGT
+564 LSALASTNVFACGT

-621 RRTTDINVP
+621 RRTSDITVP

>member
-1 MKEFPQD
+1 MKESPQD
-8 VVTAPYGTWSSPLNA
+8 VVTAPYGTWSSPLGA

-62 LSHPGDSEQIIPSG
+62 LSRPGEREQVIPTG

-89 SWALDQSSEVIYF
+89 SWALDQNSEVIYF

-187 TLAFIG
+187 TLAFVG

-201 DGTTLWLVD
+201 DGTSLWLVD

-215 IPAVAVLSG
+215 TPAVAVLSG
-224 DGIER
+224 DGVER

-236 LPSPTDPGIS
+236 MPSPTDPGIS

-255 SSLHFISDH
+255 SSLHVISDH
-264 DGHWSLYGLDIDPV
+264 HGHWSLYGLDFDAV
-278 AARPLATDPCHA
+278 ASRSLVTDDRQA
-290 PAPEQIGVDR
+290 PAPERIGFDR

-329 VWAHSQAATATLV
+329 VWAHSQAATASLV
-342 RRRLTD
+342 RRRLTPSD
-348 STAAP
+348 STLGP
-353 APESVAPDPA
+353 SD
-363 ATDPAATAPGTAA
+363 
-376 TTWETIDSTGETFG
+376 TTWEIIDTTGETFG

-411 PGVLYAVDR
+411 PGVLYAIDR
-420 VTGLFTEIASERLD
+420 VTGLFTEIAGERLD

-443 RVDELGGVPVVI
+443 QVGELGGVPVVI
-455 HSPHNPRFAAP
+455 HPPHNPRFAAP
-466 DDELPPFVV
+466 VDELPPFVV

-510 STGFGRVWR
+510 STGFGRAWR

-524 QWGIVDVEDTVAAVN
+524 GWGVVDVEDTVAAVN
-539 GLVAAGLADQNRI
+539 GLIAAGLADPNRI

-564 LTALASTNVFACGT
+564 LSALASTNVFACGT

-621 RRTTDINVP
+621 RRTSDITVP

>member
-1 MKEFPQD
+1 M
-8 VVTAPYGTWSSPLNA
+8 
-23 AEVAAGAAPIFDAA
+23 
-37 FRGDE
+37 
-42 IFYSTKIP
+42 
-50 AEKARTGLVRTS
+50 
-62 LSHPGDSEQIIPSG
+62 
-76 FNIRS
+76 
-81 AVHEYGGA
+81 
-89 SWALDQSSEVIYF
+89 ALDQNSEVIYF

-166 TNVLSTHSHFM
+166 TNVLSTLSHFM

-215 IPAVAVLSG
+215 TPAVGVLSG
-224 DGIER
+224 DGVER

-255 SSLHFISDH
+255 SSLHVISDH
-264 DGHWSLYGLDIDPV
+264 HGHWSLYGLDIDPV
-278 AARPLATDPCHA
+278 TARPLVTDDRQA
-290 PAPEQIGVDR
+290 PAPEKIGFDR
-300 LRPVIDTGEEIGGAL
+300 LRPVIDTGEETGGAL
-315 WQLGTRWHLNDGDE
+315 WQLGTRWHLNDGEE
-329 VWAHSQAATATLV
+329 VWAHSQAATASLV
-342 RRRLTD
+342 RRRLSPSD
-348 STAAP
+348 
-353 APESVAPDPA
+353 
-363 ATDPAATAPGTAA
+363 
-376 TTWETIDSTGETFG
+376 TTWETIDTTGETFG

-443 RVDELGGVPVVI
+443 QVGELGGVPVVI
-455 HSPHNPRFAAP
+455 HPPHNPRFAAP
-466 DDELPPFVV
+466 VDELPPFVV

-510 STGFGRVWR
+510 STGFGRAWR

-524 QWGIVDVEDTVAAVN
+524 GWGVVDVEDTVAAVN
-539 GLVAAGLADQNRI
+539 GLIAAELADPNRI

-564 LTALASTNVFACGT
+564 LSALASTNVFACGT

-621 RRTTDINVP
+621 RRTSDIKVP